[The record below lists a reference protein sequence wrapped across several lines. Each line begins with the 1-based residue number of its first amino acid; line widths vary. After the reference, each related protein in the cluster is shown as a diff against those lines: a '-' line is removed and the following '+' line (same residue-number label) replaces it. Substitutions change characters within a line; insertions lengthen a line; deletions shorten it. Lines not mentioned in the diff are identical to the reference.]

1 MTGTSLRERQRAR
14 VAWLRATLAAA
25 EGELAERRFQA
36 SSGAVRAVVD
46 HRARV
51 V

>member
-14 VAWLRATLAAA
+14 VAWLRATLAA